1 MTRNWHNPDRPTPA
15 ELAAW
20 ADGELEDSD
29 AARVEA
35 WLSAHPE
42 DAPDAESSRLVGLFR
57 DHAPP
62 EPSHAAWDRTL
73 SRIAQRTGAGRR
85 DKRWRGM
92 LLLGVGVAA
101 VVAGVLAASFLLP
114 GKNATVATPNRIHL
128 EPEDDNDDPFPVA
141 RANEIDVLGMD
152 AGDAHRVMMIG
163 NPLLEPF
170 DVVSSDDVELVSVE
184 IDYDEGM
191 MPKLQRGQRFP
202 MVIAAHVNEDP

>member
-1 MTRNWHNPDRPTPA
+1 MTRNWHNPNRPTPA

-20 ADGELEDSD
+20 ADGELEGGA

-62 EPSHAAWDRTL
+62 DPSSAAWDRTL
-73 SRIAQRTGAGRR
+73 SRIAQRTGSGRHH
-85 DKRWRGM
+85 KRWQFM
-92 LLLGVGVAA
+92 SLLGTAAAA
-101 VVAGVLAASFLLP
+101 VGSGVIAADFLLP
-114 GKNATVATPNRIHL
+114 GKTVPIVDAPRIVL
-128 EPEDDNDDPFPVA
+128 PPDDDNDEPFPVA
-141 RANEIDVLGMD
+141 RAGEIDVLGMD
-152 AGDAHRVMMIG
+152 AGDAHRVMIG

-170 DVVSSDDVELVSVE
+170 EIVSSDDLELVSVE
-184 IDYDEGM
+184 IDPDEGM

-202 MVIAAHVNEDP
+202 MVVAAPVNEEP

>member
-1 MTRNWHNPDRPTPA
+1 MTRNWHNPNRPTPA

-62 EPSHAAWDRTL
+62 EPSPAAWERTR
-73 SRIAQRTGAGRR
+73 SSIAGRTAAAR
-85 DKRWRGM
+85 RTRRWQVTLFCG
-92 LLLGVGVAA
+92 LAA
-101 VVAGVLAASFLLP
+101 AALAGVFAAGFLLP
-114 GKNATVATPNRIHL
+114 GKKVNVGGGGVTTVVLP
-128 EPEDDNDDPFPVA
+128 PDDDNDEPFPVA

-152 AGDAHRVMMIG
+152 ARDADRVMVG
-163 NPLLEPF
+163 NPLLDSF
-170 DVVSSDDVELVSVE
+170 DVVYSDEVELVSVE

-191 MPKLQRGQRFP
+191 MPKLQLGQRHP
-202 MVIAAHVNEDP
+202 MVIAAHVNDEP